1 MKKREYSEE
10 YRRLRTQINRTRS
23 ELEAVENHFGQAT
36 DPVLIDCYIY
46 ERKAIHLRYQF
57 LLRQFKHLENT

>member
-1 MKKREYSEE
+1 MKKREYSDE
-10 YRRLRTQINRTRS
+10 YRRLRTQINPTPN

-57 LLRQFKHLENT
+57 LLRQFKHLENA